1 MSLTAFL
8 FGLCAALAIS
18 LGAVLQSRA
27 ARQLENPPTHPL
39 SLLLRLIRVPLWL
52 LGAAFAGL
60 SGLFHVVA
68 LRDGSL
74 IEVESILVTSLLF
87 ALVFGVYL
95 SKSPVT
101 ARDWFGATLTVFG
114 LIFFLGFA
122 EPADGDY
129 TVPLLG
135 WIITGVVIAAVI
147 GGLLALLRKTTSP
160 NPRAALLGT
169 IAALFLGTAAIMLK
183 LITELLRNDEGWM
196 ALVAALVVLGICELG
211 AIATQQLA
219 FRAGDLAPALG
230 PFIGANP
237 LFAGLIGIVVFEE
250 RFHTDPV
257 NLIGGIF
264 GIAMMVAGIFYLAN
278 SPLVAVG
285 SGEVEP
291 D

>member
-1 MSLTAFL
+1 MSFATFL
-8 FGLCAALAIS
+8 FGLCAALSIS

-27 ARQLENPPTHPL
+27 ARQLENPPKHPL
-39 SLLLRLIRVPLWL
+39 ALLLRLLRVPLWL
-52 LGAAFAGL
+52 LGAGFAAL
-60 SGLFHVVA
+60 SGLFHVIA

-74 IEVESILVTSLLF
+74 LEVESLLVTSLLF
-87 ALVFGVYL
+87 ALVFGVFL
-95 SKSPVT
+95 SKSPIT
-101 ARDWFGATLTVFG
+101 GRDWFGACLTVFG

-129 TVPLLG
+129 VVPLLG
-135 WIITGVVIAAVI
+135 WIITGIVITAIVV
-147 GGLLALLRKTTSP
+147 GLLALLRKTTSP

-183 LITELLRNDEGWM
+183 LITELLRNDESRVS
-196 ALVAALVVLGICELG
+196 LVAAIVVLGICELG
-211 AIATQQLA
+211 AIATQQMA

-264 GIAMMVAGIFYLAN
+264 GIAMMVGGIFYLAN

-285 SGEVEP
+285 SGESEP
-291 D
+291 E